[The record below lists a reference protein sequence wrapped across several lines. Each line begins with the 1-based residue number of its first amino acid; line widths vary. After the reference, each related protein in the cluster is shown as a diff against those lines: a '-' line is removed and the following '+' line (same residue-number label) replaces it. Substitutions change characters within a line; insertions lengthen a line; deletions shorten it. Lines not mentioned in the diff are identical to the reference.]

1 MPQEQK
7 EQKSEKE
14 KARSKI
20 PRREGPS
27 CWWRRRAAAAA
38 AEDEVGVD
46 RKAEE
51 EKKRDRERE
60 RERERKR
67 ESGTVTVTMPG
78 RHDGGWYGSSRQ
90 PESRLAEADC
100 LSIAPPLSSSSLSLS
115 LLCVYLSL
123 SLSCFFRLFQRLLPS
138 AVNRYAA
145 ISASCSST
153 RTRAL
158 RCISSSVLSFSPDF
172 SHPSLPI
179 PFCNRSTLSL
189 PLALAT
195 LIIAC
200 LAHHYLPLL
209 SCDTAHFIDSEMTRI
224 VFYCKF
230 ILPVSLVSEL
240 SRFAF
245 FPT

>member
-1 MPQEQK
+1 MLV
-7 EQKSEKE
+7 
-14 KARSKI
+14 
-20 PRREGPS
+20 
-27 CWWRRRAAAAA
+27 RRRAAA

-51 EKKRDRERE
+51 EKKRDTEKERE
-60 RERERKR
+60 GEKER

-100 LSIAPPLSSSSLSLS
+100 LSVAPPLSSSSLLRVYLS
-115 LLCVYLSL
+115 SLSL

-138 AVNRYAA
+138 AVNRYVA

-158 RCISSSVLSFSPDF
+158 RCISSSVLPFSPDF

-179 PFCNRSTLSL
+179 SFCNQPTL
-189 PLALAT
+189 PLPPTHSRDINNRLFGPSLFIASVMRRRALS
-195 LIIAC
+195 IQ
-200 LAHHYLPLL
+200 
-209 SCDTAHFIDSEMTRI
+209 R
-224 VFYCKF
+224 
-230 ILPVSLVSEL
+230 
-240 SRFAF
+240 
-245 FPT
+245 